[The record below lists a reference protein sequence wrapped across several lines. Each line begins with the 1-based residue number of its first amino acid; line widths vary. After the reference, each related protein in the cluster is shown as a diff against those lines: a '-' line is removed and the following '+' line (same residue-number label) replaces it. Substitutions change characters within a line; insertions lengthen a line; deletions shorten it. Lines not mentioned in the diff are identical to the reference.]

1 MHDIW
6 KVFRYLKF
14 YPWNLTANILFNMLA
29 LWMFGY
35 ILENFWG
42 TRRFLCFYLICGLGA
57 GLAGCMS
64 GKKTDGNGP
73 YDMGRIGGNAR
84 MHLSFFPYELQ
95 LQHTFTVASYSRTTT
110 PDVQVEIEYDGYV
123 GYGEASMPPYL
134 GHTVESVCAFLQKVN
149 LEQFSDPFQMEDILT
164 YVDGLSEGD
173 APAKAAIDIALHD
186 LVGKLIGQPWW
197 RLWGLDAAKAPSTTF
212 TIGIDTPEVVRE
224 KTIECA
230 DRFNILKVKVGL
242 DSDEEM
248 IRTIR
253 SVTDLPLAVDAN
265 QGWQD
270 RQKALDE
277 IFWLKEQGVVM
288 VEQPMAVDRIDD
300 IAWITEHSPLPIF
313 ADESIQRLRDI
324 PSIKGAFTGINIK
337 LMKCTGM
344 REAWKMLNYARAEG
358 MRVMIG
364 CMTET
369 SCACT
374 AAAHLS
380 PAVDFADLDG
390 NLLISNDRFTGM
402 TVRDGRMVLPDRPG
416 LGLIKL

>member
-1 MHDIW
+1 MKRRDFI
-6 KVFRYLKF
+6 K
-14 YPWNLTANILFNMLA
+14 TAALA
-29 LWMFGY
+29 
-35 ILENFWG
+35 
-42 TRRFLCFYLICGLGA
+42 GLGA
-57 GLAGCMS
+57 GLAGCMPKQGNE
-64 GKKTDGNGP
+64 GKGP
-73 YDMGRIGGNAR
+73 YDMGRVGGNAR

-149 LEQFSDPFQMEDILT
+149 LEQFSDPFQLEDILA

-173 APAKAAIDIALHD
+173 APAKAAVDIALHD
-186 LVGKLIGQPWW
+186 LDGKLIGQPWW

-212 TIGIDTPEVVRE
+212 TIGIDTPEIVRE
-224 KTIECA
+224 KTLECA

-253 SVTDLPLAVDAN
+253 SVTNLPLAVDAN
-265 QGWQD
+265 QGWTD

-288 VEQPMAVDRIDD
+288 VEQPMAIDRLDD

-313 ADESIQRLRDI
+313 ADESIKRLRDI
-324 PSIKGAFTGINIK
+324 PAIKGAFNGINIK

-344 REAWKMLNYARAEG
+344 REAWKMLNYGRAEG

-374 AAAHLS
+374 AAAQLS

-390 NLLISNDRFTGM
+390 NLLISNDRFEGM

>member
-1 MHDIW
+1 
-6 KVFRYLKF
+6 
-14 YPWNLTANILFNMLA
+14 
-29 LWMFGY
+29 
-35 ILENFWG
+35 
-42 TRRFLCFYLICGLGA
+42 
-57 GLAGCMS
+57 
-64 GKKTDGNGP
+64 
-73 YDMGRIGGNAR
+73 

-149 LEQFSDPFQMEDILT
+149 LEQFSDPFQMEDILA

-173 APAKAAIDIALHD
+173 APAKAAVDIALHD

-224 KTIECA
+224 KTLECA

-288 VEQPMAVDRIDD
+288 VEQPMPVDRLDD
-300 IAWITEHSPLPIF
+300 IAWITERSPLPIF

-324 PSIKGAFTGINIK
+324 PAIKGAFTGINIK

-344 REAWKMLNYARAEG
+344 REAWKMLNYGRAEG

-374 AAAHLS
+374 AAAQLS

-390 NLLISNDRFTGM
+390 NLLISNDRFEGM
-402 TVRDGRMVLPDRPG
+402 TVRNGRMILPDRPG